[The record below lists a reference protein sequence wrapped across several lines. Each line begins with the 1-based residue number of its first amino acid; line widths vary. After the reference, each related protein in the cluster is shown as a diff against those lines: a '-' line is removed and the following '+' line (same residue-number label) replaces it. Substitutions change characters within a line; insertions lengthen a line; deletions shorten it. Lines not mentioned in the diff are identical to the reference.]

1 MNGLKIPLTIIG
13 IVVTAIIG
21 LLWNYNSLAQS
32 SQATVDAQ
40 QTAIISDIKATAVNH
55 QKEDNVNIQRIE
67 GEISDI
73 KAAIA
78 GLEATMRIQNDYFKR
93 AFGLK

>member
-32 SQATVDAQ
+32 SQATVDAHE
-40 QTAIISDIKATAVNH
+40 TAIISDIKATAVNH